1 MTDILRLTK
10 PQKAR
15 IPLDGVRVAFGD
27 VDKTYICFEAS
38 NEGIVNNR
46 EKPPP

>member
-1 MTDILRLTK
+1 MTNLLRLTK
-10 PQKAR
+10 PQQEG
-15 IPLDGVRVAFGD
+15 IPLDGARVAFGEF
-27 VDKTYICFEAS
+27 DKIYISFDAS